1 MEQLNCTNNT
11 SNSSSTASSVSWN
24 SSHLV
29 PAVILSICFVLGVP
43 GNLAVIIRKP
53 NFHHMS
59 SLSQSLMLNLA
70 ISDLLCLLTLPFWI
84 YPLLYN
90 WTLGLVT
97 CKVLAY
103 VLYCSMY
110 GSMLTITVL
119 SVQRCLQVVYQ
130 QKCLDQVGKKRI
142 LVLLWLVVMTLY
154 SPVFL
159 VRELTKDQRCKTSCR
174 PKYSSQAQWMVVLL
188 TESLMGF
195 GSFSVVTF
203 SYICLHRKV
212 NQAAFFNNPQTTR
225 LVASI
230 IVAFFVLWI
239 PYHTINV
246 MAALAFSLNNEGLLK
261 LCKDSWNIVGALTAV
276 NSCLNPIL
284 YTFTSQNMRIMCSGQ
299 NSEN

>member
-1 MEQLNCTNNT
+1 MEQLNCTVNT
-11 SNSSSTASSVSWN
+11 NSSTPSFVSWDF
-24 SSHLV
+24 SHLV
-29 PAVILSICFVLGVP
+29 PAVILSICFALGVP
-43 GNLAVIIRKP
+43 GNLAVIILKP
-53 NFHHMS
+53 NYHHMS

-84 YPLLYN
+84 HPLLYD
-90 WTLGLVT
+90 WPFGLVT

-103 VLYCSMY
+103 VLHCSMY

-119 SVQRCLQVVYQ
+119 SVQRCLQVVYL

-142 LVLLWLVVMTLY
+142 LILLWLVVMTLY
-154 SPVFL
+154 SPIL
-159 VRELTKDQRCKTSCR
+159 LLRQLTKDQHCGTSCR
-174 PKYSSQAQWMVVLL
+174 PQYSSQAQWMVVLL

-239 PYHTINV
+239 PYHTIHV
-246 MAALAFSLNNEGLLK
+246 MIVLAVSLKNEGLIK
-261 LCKDSWNIVGALTAV
+261 FCQDSWNIVEALTAV
-276 NSCLNPIL
+276 NSCLNPVL
-284 YTFTSQNMRIMCSGQ
+284 YTFTLRNMCSGQ
-299 NSEN
+299 NSENKYCC